1 MYSAFYDKRAS
12 RMIRIIGATRTRSP
26 ERVWCRFWYDDA
38 ATANDNATALP
49 ERRRYALMYT
59 DKKIVEMLRK

>member
-1 MYSAFYDKRAS
+1 
-12 RMIRIIGATRTRSP
+12 MIRIIGATRTRSP